1 MNARALTLERA
12 ANPVRRRAALVLTP
26 GFADNAAR
34 VALVGLFSLM
44 AVRIAVNF
52 QQTGRVTG
60 LLLLASELLVVV
72 FTLIRRP
79 AIRVDRS
86 SRARLLTALSMLGP
100 PLVRPGLGP
109 GLVPELVTAAVSVAG
124 LAIVVSGKISLGR
137 SFGLMPANRGI
148 VCSGVYRF
156 VRHPI
161 YAGYLVTHVA
171 FLFAHPSGWNVVAL
185 MGSDLALMFRAMREE
200 RTLVRDPQYA
210 SYCDSVRWRICP
222 GLF

>member
-1 MNARALTLERA
+1 MNARALTLDRA
-12 ANPVRRRAALVLTP
+12 ADRRYAALVLSP
-26 GFADNAAR
+26 SFADNAAR
-34 VALVGLFSLM
+34 IALVGLFSLM
-44 AVRIAVNF
+44 AVRIAQNF
-52 QQTGRVTG
+52 LETGRLTG

-72 FTLIRRP
+72 YTVIRRP
-79 AIRVDRS
+79 AITVDRS
-86 SRARLLTALSMLGP
+86 GRARLLTMLSMVGP

-109 GLVPELVTAAVSVAG
+109 GLAPELVTATVSALG
-124 LAIVVSGKISLGR
+124 LAIVMSGKISLGR

-171 FLFAHPSGWNVVAL
+171 FLFAHPAAWNVIALVAA
-185 MGSDLALMFRAMREE
+185 DAALLRRAIREE

-210 SYCDSVRWRICP
+210 SYCDRVQWRVCP